1 MKHSCL
7 TNTQEHVNKYSFTR
21 SLVNSFTRSLVT
33 FLAVFS
39 SACVQFDDSFTES
52 IFEDDPALD
61 PSSGTYAFDR
71 YLQDIYLKNY
81 NLDFLY
87 KMQDVGSDI
96 DYNLVP
102 AELEKSKQLAILIK
116 YLWFDA
122 YNEVGGPEFLK
133 NYGPRIIHL
142 IGSGAYNP
150 NLGTELL
157 GSAEGGIKVTLY
169 ECNQMDPANVDVLN
183 EYYFKTMHHEF
194 AHILHQQ
201 KTYPKEFETYSAGH
215 YDPSYWQER
224 ADEIAASLGFASPYG
239 SSQPREDFVEI
250 IANYIV
256 KSNAWWND
264 WNDKASKEWKI
275 ALNTD
280 GTPKTENDKYGNAV
294 HVYEP
299 TTEESDGI
307 NGKAVIETKIEI
319 CRKWLKESWN
329 IDLDTMRAN
338 VQERQLHIT
347 EALEKGFAEIDSY
360 K

>member
-1 MKHSCL
+1 MEKIYKIIL
-7 TNTQEHVNKYSFTR
+7 FV
-21 SLVNSFTRSLVT
+21 

-39 SACVQFDDSFTES
+39 SACVQFDDSFTETV
-52 IFEDDPALD
+52 FEDDPALD
-61 PSSGTYAFDR
+61 PTSETYTFDR
-71 YLQDIYLKNY
+71 YLQENYLKTY

-96 DYNLVP
+96 DYNLIP
-102 AELEKSKQLAILIK
+102 TNLEKSKQLAILAK

-122 YNEVGGPEFLK
+122 YKEVAGPEFLK
-133 NYGPRIIHL
+133 EYGPRIIHL

-150 NLGTELL
+150 NLGTVIL

-169 ECNQMDPANVDVLN
+169 ECNRIDPTQVDVLN

-215 YDPSYWQER
+215 YDPGYWQER
-224 ADEIAASLGFASPYG
+224 DNVVAASLGFASPYG

-256 KSNAWWND
+256 KSDAWWKD
-264 WNDKASKEWKI
+264 WLDKASKEWRIK
-275 ALNTD
+275 LNANGDPVTAPD
-280 GTPKTENDKYGNAV
+280 EYGNAQY
-294 HVYEP
+294 VYEV
-299 TTEESDGI
+299 TTTESDGI
-307 NGKAVIETKIEI
+307 AGKAVIETKIEI

-329 IDLDTMRAN
+329 IDLDKMRAN
-338 VQERQLHIT
+338 VQERQLHIP

-360 K
+360 KQN